1 LHALFGPVFPFT
13 RESNASNAFLAY
25 DKDGYFWII
34 HTIPHFSIGDSD
46 LFDIMRA

>member
-1 LHALFGPVFPFT
+1 MLAPFM
-13 RESNASNAFLAY
+13 RESNASNAFLTH

-34 HTIPHFSIGDSD
+34 DKVPYFSIGDSD